1 MKRNNNY
8 LWILA
13 CSILVIFC
21 LVLWHSNYE
30 LKQDNQAQNSQI
42 EKLQKKNTTLKREEI
57 IIDQKGNQNEFA
69 QANETVQHLFNH
81 LENWDADNWLSN
93 QQTAEEYA
101 TKGVIQYFG
110 GGNGSKK
117 NQQAQKQLQ
126 DLNAS
131 STLIESNLYFSPEK
145 VDGDQINGVFIGT
158 VQTNSNESDSKQTVH
173 YQFTYNKQ
181 QDKVTE
187 LKAF

>member
-1 MKRNNNY
+1 MKRNNNC

-13 CSILVIFC
+13 CSVLTIFC
-21 LVLWHSNYE
+21 LVLWHSNHE
-30 LKQDNQAQNSQI
+30 LKQDYQAQSSQI
-42 EKLQKKNTTLKREEI
+42 EKLQKKNKKLKRENI
-57 IIDQKGNQNEFA
+57 VVDQKDNQNEFA
-69 QANETVQHLFNH
+69 QAKETVQHLFNN
-81 LENWDADNWLSN
+81 LENWDADNWLAN

-110 GGNGSKK
+110 GGNSAKN

-131 STLIESNLYFSPEK
+131 STLVESNIYFSSEN
-145 VDGDQINGVFIGT
+145 VDNENINGVFIGI
-158 VQTNSNESDSKQTVH
+158 VQTNSNESDSKQTIH

-181 QDKVTE
+181 QDKITK
-187 LKAF
+187 LNAF

>member
-1 MKRNNNY
+1 M
-8 LWILA
+8 
-13 CSILVIFC
+13 
-21 LVLWHSNYE
+21 
-30 LKQDNQAQNSQI
+30 
-42 EKLQKKNTTLKREEI
+42 
-57 IIDQKGNQNEFA
+57 
-69 QANETVQHLFNH
+69 
-81 LENWDADNWLSN
+81 
-93 QQTAEEYA
+93 
-101 TKGVIQYFG
+101 

-131 STLIESNLYFSPEK
+131 STLIESNIYFSPEK